1 MLRTHTCGELR
12 LENINQQVTL
22 AGWVQRSRDLGGMTF
37 IDLRDRYGITQL
49 VFNMDTNSELCE
61 KARSLN
67 REFVITATGT
77 VAERSNK
84 NSKIATGDIEII
96 VNSFEVLNSS
106 KTPPFTIED
115 HTDGGDELRM
125 KYRYLDLRRSVV
137 RENLVL
143 RHKLS
148 IETRN
153 YLNDQD
159 FIEVETPVLIKS
171 TPEGAR
177 DFVVPSRMNEGQFY
191 ALPQSPQTFKQL
203 LMVSGFD
210 KYFQIVKCFRD
221 EDLRADRQPEFTQI
235 DCEMSFVTQE
245 DILNTF
251 EGLVKYL
258 FKKVKNVDIN
268 ALPRI
273 SFADSMKY
281 YGNDKPDI
289 RFGMTFVEMDD
300 LVKGHDFKVFDDA
313 ELVVGINATGCASY
327 TRKQLDALTDFVK
340 RPQVGASG
348 LVYVRYNTDGTIK
361 SSVDKFY
368 TEEQLKTWTDRFE
381 AKPGDLILVLA
392 GKANKTRKALSEL
405 RLEMGSQLGLRNPEV
420 FAPLWVV
427 DFPLLEWDE
436 ETNRFYAM
444 HHPFTSPK
452 PEDIALLDTDPG
464 QVRANAYDLV
474 INGVEIG
481 GGSIRIHNK
490 DLQKK
495 MFTIL
500 GFSDEDAQAQFGFL
514 MNAFEFGAPPHG
526 GIAFGFDRM
535 CSLFGG
541 SDSIR
546 DYIAFPKNN
555 SGRDVM
561 IDSPAP
567 ISLEQLKELN
577 LEITLPNNKK

>member
-1 MLRTHTCGELR
+1 
-12 LENINQQVTL
+12 
-22 AGWVQRSRDLGGMTF
+22 MTF
-37 IDLRDRYGITQL
+37 IDLRDRYGLTQL
-49 VFNMDTNSELCE
+49 VFNMETNAALCE
-61 KARSLN
+61 EARRLG
-67 REFVITATGT
+67 REFVVSATGT

-84 NSKIATGDIEII
+84 NPKMSTGEIEII
-96 VNSFEVLNSS
+96 VDKIVILNTS
-106 KTPPFTIED
+106 KTPPFTIEEN
-115 HTDGGDELRM
+115 TDGGDELRM
-125 KYRYLDLRRSVV
+125 KYRYLDIRRSSV
-137 RENLVL
+137 RDNLLL
-143 RHKLS
+143 RHRMA

-153 YLNDQD
+153 YMNNIG

-203 LMVSGFD
+203 LMVAGLD

-235 DCEMSFVTQE
+235 DCEMSFVTQD
-245 DILNTF
+245 DILETF
-251 EGLVKYL
+251 EGLTKHLFTSVKG
-258 FKKVKNVDIN
+258 VEISG
-268 ALPRI
+268 LPRMT
-273 SFADSMKY
+273 FADSMKY

-289 RFGMTFVEMDD
+289 RFGMTFVEMTE
-300 LVKGHDFKVFDDA
+300 LTKGHDFKVFDEA
-313 ELVVGINATGCASY
+313 ELVVGINASGCAGY

-348 LVYVRYNTDGTIK
+348 LVYLRYNEDGSLK

-368 TEEQLKTWTDRFE
+368 TEGDLKQWAAAFE
-381 AKPGDLILVLA
+381 AKPGDLILILA
-392 GKANKTRKALSEL
+392 GAANKTRKAMSEL
-405 RLEMGSQLGLRNPEV
+405 RLEMGNQLGFRNPEV

-436 ETNRFYAM
+436 DTKRYYAM

-452 PEDIALLDTDPG
+452 PEDIDLLDSDPG
-464 QVRANAYDLV
+464 KVRANAYDLV
-474 INGVEIG
+474 INGVEVG

-500 GFSDEDAQAQFGFL
+500 GFTDEDAQAQFGFL

-541 SDSIR
+541 SESIR

-561 IDSPAP
+561 IDSPSP
-567 ISLEQLKELN
+567 IKQEQLDELKLRLN
-577 LEITLPNNKK
+577 TGK